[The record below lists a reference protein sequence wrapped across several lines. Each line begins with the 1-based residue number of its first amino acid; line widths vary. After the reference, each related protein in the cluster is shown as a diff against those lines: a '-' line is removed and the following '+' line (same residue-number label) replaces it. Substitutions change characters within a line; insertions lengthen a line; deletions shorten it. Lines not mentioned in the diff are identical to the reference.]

1 MPMGEGPGPTGNPA
15 PVDDALWELRAL
27 AQRYPSRDLLRLIAL
42 AESRL

>member
-1 MPMGEGPGPTGNPA
+1 MPA

-27 AQRYPSRDLLRLIAL
+27 AQRFPSRDLLRMIAL